1 MVEKIYKKVIYALA
15 RVAVKYIEHKKKRQ
29 QNKSVNYINSTK
41 PESDIE
47 YNKKAIADNI
57 PVEDISSVTNINDI
71 DDSIF
76 LGQKK
81 DIDIIDLGKDTE
93 PDEAETKPMTNE
105 DRLDMLLNQM
115 MPPSNSAA
123 MANLTE
129 TADSADAVNLTE
141 TVETADAV
149 NPTKIVNSIDTAGHE
164 ASNEY
169 KDTNKQKEI
178 DRATDSFETSLSDNL
193 AADVVKLDESTEVS
207 DKLHNVNND
216 EYTDL
221 ETKIVEK
228 TESFESEKNAK
239 ADFEIL
245 KNDNADDKTDSES
258 DDKTYNDNTN
268 NDENEKYSYRSIMTD
283 DYDRYSEELG
293 IKALRQELRRV
304 KYNSK
309 FAGTLFNTVGTLL
322 VVAAIAVLVAN
333 LWLPILQVT
342 GTSMSPTLE
351 EGQVLMASKGN
362 TFKTG
367 DVIAFYLNNKILVK
381 RVIAM
386 PGDWVNI
393 SDDGTVYVNDI
404 ALDEPYLKEKS
415 LGDCNIDLPYQ
426 VPESKIFVMGDNRSV
441 SLDSRNTA
449 IGCISEEQVVG
460 KVTLGLWPLTKIG
473 KID

>member
-1 MVEKIYKKVIYALA
+1 MILYFWERK
-15 RVAVKYIEHKKKRQ
+15 
-29 QNKSVNYINSTK
+29 N
-41 PESDIE
+41 
-47 YNKKAIADNI
+47 
-57 PVEDISSVTNINDI
+57 
-71 DDSIF
+71 
-76 LGQKK
+76 

-93 PDEAETKPMTNE
+93 LDEAEPKPMTNE
-105 DRLDMLLNQM
+105 DRLDMLLSQM
-115 MPPSNSAA
+115 MSPS
-123 MANLTE
+123 
-129 TADSADAVNLTE
+129 DSVTKVNLTN
-141 TVETADAV
+141 ADNTTEMADSV
-149 NPTKIVNSIDTAGHE
+149 DTANPAETIDSVDVAGQKS
-164 ASNEY
+164 ANEY
-169 KDTNKQKEI
+169 ADTYEQE
-178 DRATDSFETSLSDNL
+178 
-193 AADVVKLDESTEVS
+193 DVVKFDESTEVS
-207 DKLHNVNND
+207 DKLHNINND

-221 ETKIVEK
+221 EKKIVEK
-228 TESFESEKNAK
+228 VQSFESEKNAK

-245 KNDNADDKTDSES
+245 KNDDADDKTDSES
-258 DDKTYNDNTN
+258 DDKIYNDKTH

-351 EGQVLMASKGN
+351 EGQILMASKGN
-362 TFKTG
+362 AFKTG

-441 SLDSRNTA
+441 SLGLKKHGYRLCFRGT
-449 IGCISEEQVVG
+449 GGWKSE
-460 KVTLGLWPLTKIG
+460 LWAMATYKNW
-473 KID
+473 

>member
-1 MVEKIYKKVIYALA
+1 MVEKIYKKVIYSLA
-15 RVAVKYIEHKKKRQ
+15 RVAVKYIEYKKKRQ

-41 PESDIE
+41 FESDIE

-57 PVEDISSVTNINDI
+57 PIEDISSVTNINDI

-76 LGQKK
+76 LGKK
-81 DIDIIDLGKDTE
+81 NDIDIIDLGKDTE
-93 PDEAETKPMTNE
+93 LDEAEPKPMTNE
-105 DRLDMLLNQM
+105 DRLDMLLSQM
-115 MPPSNSAA
+115 MSPS
-123 MANLTE
+123 
-129 TADSADAVNLTE
+129 DSATKVNLTNADNTTEMADSVDTANPAETIDSVDVVDPTE
-141 TVETADAV
+141 TVD
-149 NPTKIVNSIDTAGHE
+149 SIEAAGQKS
-164 ASNEY
+164 ANEY
-169 KDTNKQKEI
+169 ADTYEQE
-178 DRATDSFETSLSDNL
+178 
-193 AADVVKLDESTEVS
+193 DVVKFDESTEVS
-207 DKLHNVNND
+207 DKLHNINND

-228 TESFESEKNAK
+228 VQSFESEKNAK

-245 KNDNADDKTDSES
+245 KNDDADDKTDSES
-258 DDKTYNDNTN
+258 DDKIYNDKTH

-351 EGQVLMASKGN
+351 EGQILMASKGN
-362 TFKTG
+362 AFKTG

-449 IGCISEEQVVG
+449 IGCVSEEQVVG
-460 KVTLGLWPLTKIG
+460 KVSFGLWPLTKIG